1 MQIDLTKDLQPE
13 PNKIPRPIPSRKKR
27 LFFRIVIFLLA
38 LLFFFP
44 LNIIF
49 SGNGLLTNFGKLSF
63 WEGVGRLIVGK
74 EKILKGE
81 LFDRIN
87 VLILGMG
94 GAEHEG
100 PFLTDTIIL
109 ASFKPSA
116 SQLGLLSIPRDLY
129 APIPDFGWRKINS
142 ANTYGMTKANDGGT
156 LTSQVVSNVF
166 DLPVHYWL
174 RVDFNIFKDVID
186 ELGGVGVNV
195 ERNFIDYQYP
205 GANFS
210 YRLVK
215 FDAGWQTMDG
225 TRALEFVR
233 SRHGTNGED
242 SDFARSR
249 RQQKIL
255 LAIKEKVNEKNL
267 LSQPLFILK
276 IYDIFQD
283 NISSNFSLSESIK
296 LAKLLGQVTEE
307 KTVTKTLGADEN
319 GPLRVEIGLDG
330 AYLLKPK
337 TGNFKELAKIA
348 QNIFEAPVTQEEKPP
363 PEADPDR
370 GRGTIIVLNGT
381 FIQNLARDMSET
393 LATIGWQVM
402 QIGNAPTRDYKKTEI
417 FAAESADK
425 KLLNDLQKL
434 TGGELVDEI
443 PAELKSLFK
452 NNQTDFIIILGKM

>member
-1 MQIDLTKDLQPE
+1 MQIDLAKNLQPE
-13 PNKIPRPIPSRKKR
+13 PNKFPRQIPSRKKR
-27 LFFRIVIFLLA
+27 LTFRIVVFLLA

-44 LNIIF
+44 FNIIF

-63 WEGVGRLIVGK
+63 WEGIGRLIIGK

-109 ASFKPSA
+109 ASFKPSTK
-116 SQLGLLSIPRDLY
+116 QLGLISIPRDLY
-129 APIPDFGWRKINS
+129 VPIPDFGWQKINS
-142 ANTYGMTKANDGGT
+142 ANAYGMTKANDGGA
-156 LTSQVVSNVF
+156 LTSQVVGNVF

-186 ELGGVGVNV
+186 ELGGVDVNV
-195 ERNFIDYQYP
+195 EKGFVDYQYP
-205 GANFS
+205 GPNFS
-210 YRLVK
+210 YRIVK

-225 TRALEFVR
+225 THALEFVR

-276 IYDIFQD
+276 IYNIFRN

-307 KTVTKTLGADEN
+307 KIVTKTLNADEN
-319 GPLRVEIGLDG
+319 GPLQVEIGLDG

-348 QNIFEAPVTQEEKPP
+348 QNIFEAPFTQEEKPP
-363 PEADPDR
+363 PEADQPR
-370 GRGTIIVLNGT
+370 AGTIIVLNGT
-381 FIQNLARDMSET
+381 FIQNLARDTSEN
-393 LATIGWQVM
+393 LADAGWQVL
-402 QIGNAPTRDYKKTEI
+402 QIGNAPTRDYKKTAI
-417 FAAESADK
+417 FAAEPADK
-425 KLLNDLQKL
+425 KLLTDLQKL
-434 TGGELVDEI
+434 TGGELIDEI
-443 PAELKSLFK
+443 PDELKSLFE
-452 NNQTDFIIILGKM
+452 NNQTDFIIILGK